1 MKKKEIIRMLEQL
14 DDKTAAQL
22 GGAYFTA
29 DEDARMQ
36 RKIAEKLCRP
46 AAPGQVTEEEP
57 APVVWVH
64 RFAWLRSAAMTAACA
79 TVCCGMAAGLFWLKA
94 HAPVQPEYHTQTS
107 VPDGS
112 VPAQL
117 SHAVGERYA
126 AENLTGQ
133 GELLI
138 AVQSADYSEESGLY
152 EITLELTSEDAMP
165 LGDTD
170 VFYADNFLVAVGQ
183 ASGIWKTV
191 SPCGIQGTDAV
202 ESPYAIRIEPQHSV
216 TVTLSYALGE
226 TPPLAFVTSNQTNI
240 PYTTLTE
247 ESHEKE

>member
-57 APVVWVH
+57 APVVEVH

-79 TVCCGMAAGLFWLKA
+79 AVCCGMAAGLFWLKA
-94 HAPVQPEYHTQTS
+94 HAPAQPEYHTQTS

-112 VPAQL
+112 VPAHL

-152 EITLELTSEDAMP
+152 EITLELTSENAMP

-170 VFYADNFLVAVGQ
+170 VFYADNFLIAVGQ
-183 ASGIWKTV
+183 ASCIWKTV
-191 SPCGIQGTDAV
+191 SPCGIQGTYPEGA
-202 ESPYAIRIEPQHSV
+202 PYAIRIPSHSS
-216 TVTLSYALGE
+216 TTITLSYALGDN
-226 TPPLAFVTSNQTNI
+226 TPLALVTSYQTNI